1 MKIQPQS
8 IRYQNEINSYTIAD
22 FETDEEEFT
31 VVGYLP
37 FINSGDTL
45 KLIGKFVTHQDY
57 GRQFKIDSFEKL
69 MPQTLASLEQ
79 YLANGTIKG
88 IGPATAKKIVD
99 TFGEETIHIFKYE
112 PEKLASIK
120 GITKDKALEMA
131 ESFNENWELWQIVGF
146 LERFGIGASNAK
158 KVYKLL
164 GVDAISKIEELK
176 REDYDNLQGTTTEY
190 KDENGENK
198 TNAPYKVTTEI
209 TRYVDSDYA
218 SNLSTEEKNSLQDVI
233 KIVKV
238 AVEYKVGKK
247 SESIDISSVITKE
260 Y

>member
-1 MKIQPQS
+1 MNL
-8 IRYQNEINSYTIAD
+8 RNSKGVTGVDLSVALVIMVVFIGLIA
-22 FETDEEEFT
+22 
-31 VVGYLP
+31 
-37 FINSGDTL
+37 TL
-45 KLIGKFVTHQDY
+45 VY
-57 GRQFKIDSFEKL
+57 
-69 MPQTLASLEQ
+69 
-79 YLANGTIKG
+79 N
-88 IGPATAKKIVD
+88 
-99 TFGEETIHIFKYE
+99 
-112 PEKLASIK
+112 
-120 GITKDKALEMA
+120 
-131 ESFNENWELWQIVGF
+131 
-146 LERFGIGASNAK
+146 FGISSKDVNRTAVATNI
-158 KVYKLL
+158 
-164 GVDAISKIEELK
+164 AISKIEELK